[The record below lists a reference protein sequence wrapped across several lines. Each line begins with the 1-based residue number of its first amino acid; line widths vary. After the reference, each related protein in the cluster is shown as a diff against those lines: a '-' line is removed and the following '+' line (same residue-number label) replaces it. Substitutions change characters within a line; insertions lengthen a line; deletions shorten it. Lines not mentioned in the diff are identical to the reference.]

1 MFAFTSRVFTEGL
14 QTAAAIPVAERAIP
28 GRWIAAG
35 LIASIFA
42 VALLMRA
49 AGLTI
54 DPVDPN
60 TLIYASV
67 FAALGAVR
75 WVFRN
80 PRSNGTRIVRDVAEY
95 FGVFTALSVTGALA
109 SYPIASFTQGFSD
122 QALHGIDLALNFN
135 WLGWYELVATTPAL
149 QTLGRIAYAMI
160 YVSPAIL
167 LGYLAVTDQRRE
179 ALDFVA
185 AMWLAAAIT
194 LTCYLFMPA
203 VGPLSYLVKG
213 PLPYL
218 PTSDLW
224 QANLIPALRAHL
236 APVVDLGHLVGL
248 VSAPSFHTAAAVLL
262 ISFGLRQRHIGVPL
276 LLINLAMLW
285 STVVEGTHY
294 LSDMILGALV
304 ALVAVGV
311 VRLVRVGLARWVPV
325 KAPSLKPFKTTAESH
340 RVS

>member
-1 MFAFTSRVFTEGL
+1 MFAFSSREFTADIAGAGSAPL
-14 QTAAAIPVAERAIP
+14 AERAIP

-42 VALLMRA
+42 VAVLMRL

-54 DPVDPN
+54 DPTDPN

-67 FAALGAVR
+67 FAVLAAIR
-75 WVFRN
+75 WILRN
-80 PRSNGTRIVRDVAEY
+80 PRSNGARIVRDIAEY

-109 SYPIASFTQGFSD
+109 SYPIASFTQGFAD
-122 QALHGIDLALNFN
+122 EALHGIDLALNFN
-135 WLGWYELVATTPAL
+135 WLGWYELVATFPAL

-167 LGYLAVTDQRRE
+167 LGYLAITDQRRE

-185 AMWLAAAIT
+185 AMWLAAIIT
-194 LTCYLFMPA
+194 LTCYRFMPA
-203 VGPLSYLVKG
+203 VGPLSYLVKQ
-213 PLPYL
+213 PLPYM

-262 ISFGLRQRHIGVPL
+262 IAFGIRQRHIGIPL

-304 ALVAVGV
+304 ALVAVGI
-311 VRLVRVGLARWVPV
+311 VRLVRVWLARRAPAALVPLKALKV
-325 KAPSLKPFKTTAESH
+325 TAKAPQTY
-340 RVS
+340 